1 MPGGDYGF
9 AYNPIGRNARDLE
22 LFVTLFGFS
31 PTDALVAATRFGGE
45 LMGMQVGQIRAGY
58 LADLLLVEADP
69 LVDIGVLQDK
79 SRMRAI
85 MKGGQFHKM
94 PAAA

>member
-1 MPGGDYGF
+1 MTPREFWSTHPALGF
-9 AYNPIGRNARDLE
+9 HDLGSARADE
-22 LFVTLFGFS
+22 KVN
-31 PTDALVAATRFGGE
+31 E